1 MSNANPSDPIE
12 ARLRVDGFR
21 SFGTLKKSCE
31 ALCSCR
37 FLCRGRLAGESSH
50 RTGIYKSVEPAVL
63 LLDSSSICCCLP
75 TSTETN
81 EIPSYLTTLN
91 CNRQH
96 DYLPR
101 TLRLRPDQVGGHPR
115 EGPGQPH
122 PLIIPKS
129 ALKFTAGG
137 DNLKAYTYTGESG
150 KPVHC
155 YYCPNC
161 TTHPYHH
168 QTALGDDKIILRTGL
183 LDESKSFKPAAE
195 IFGKAKLSWEPEVAQ
210 TFETLPPS

>member
-1 MSNANPSDPIE
+1 MTTYHGHCACGQTKWEVTLE
-12 ARLRVDGFR
+12 ADQA
-21 SFGTLKKSCE
+21 SHI
-31 ALCSCR
+31 LCHCDT
-37 FLCRGRLAGESSH
+37 C
-50 RTGIYKSVEPAVL
+50 K
-63 LLDSSSICCCLP
+63 
-75 TSTETN
+75 
-81 EIPSYLTTLN
+81 YLSGSAFTLN
-91 CNRQH
+91 QI
-96 DYLPR
+96 
-101 TLRLRPDQVGGHPR
+101 V
-115 EGPGQPH
+115 
-122 PLIIPKS
+122 PKS

-195 IFGKAKLSWEPEVAQ
+195 IFGKAKLAWEKEVAQ
-210 TFETLPPS
+210 TFETLPPQ